1 MFIKYELLHTSH
13 DLIYLESQMRKLAT
27 IQTIHNISPIKG
39 ADNISVAEV
48 LGWEVV
54 VKNG

>member
-1 MFIKYELLHTSH
+1 MFIKYKLTSYQSR
-13 DLIYLESQMRKLAT
+13 LNIFGEPMRKLAT

-48 LGWEVV
+48 LTTTTGL
-54 VKNG
+54 K

>member
-1 MFIKYELLHTSH
+1 
-13 DLIYLESQMRKLAT
+13 MRKLAT

-54 VKNG
+54 VKNGEYASGDYVIFL